1 MVWKALSKKAL
12 STLDPDISRGEWMSK
27 YRRYLLAVVA
37 AGAMVALTA
46 PPAVAESM
54 PVTDPIPEQP
64 ILSNLALTLQE
75 FAQFPKSE
83 PTPAPTDPRLMRWA
97 RINYI
102 GAIPG
107 MPNRLYTPDLNGK
120 LYLLDRKGGTP
131 HEYLDVAATFAP
143 DFVSGRGLGTGFGF
157 VAFHPEF
164 KHNGKFYT
172 VHSEWDAALTN
183 KTPDLTPQPNTRFH
197 TIIDEWTATDPRADT
212 FSGTHREILRIGVAG
227 QIHAIQQ
234 IDFRPNAHPHDADYG
249 LLYIASGDGG
259 QGAGNDND
267 DPQDLAI
274 PQGKI
279 LRIDPLGTNSANGKY
294 GIPASNP
301 FVGQTGKLGEIYAYG
316 MRDPHRFSWDPFTN
330 RLFLGHIGE
339 HAIEGVYDIRSG
351 DNLGWPNREGNFVF
365 NKADRCHL
373 YTLPDDDAQFGYNY
387 PVAAFDHDPPPG
399 LPCTAD
405 SGHAISGGFVYRGFR
420 VLPLFGKY
428 LFADLVTGE
437 IFYTNE
443 REMRRGQPRAPV
455 HQLQIVDNAGK
466 IVTMQDLTGSQ
477 RIDLR
482 FGRDAQGELYL
493 LSKAN
498 GKIWKITG
506 TRCVN
511 SKGSAS

>member
-1 MVWKALSKKAL
+1 
-12 STLDPDISRGEWMSK
+12 MSK
-27 YRRYLLAVVA
+27 YRRYLLAVAA
-37 AGAMVALTA
+37 AGATVVLTA
-46 PPAVAESM
+46 PPALAEST

-64 ILSNLALTLQE
+64 IQSHLALTLQE

-83 PTPAPTDPRLMRWA
+83 TTPLPIDPRLMRFA

-102 GAIPG
+102 GEVPDHSG
-107 MPNRLYTPDLNGK
+107 RLYTPDLNGK
-120 LYLLDRKGGTP
+120 LYLLDRQGGTP
-131 HEYLDVAATFAP
+131 HEYLDVGATFAP

-157 VAFHPEF
+157 VAFHPKF
-164 KHNGKFYT
+164 AKNGKFYT
-172 VHSEWDAALTN
+172 VHSEWDAALIN

-197 TIIDEWTATDPRADT
+197 TVIDEWTATDPRADT
-212 FSGTHREILRIGVAG
+212 FSGTHREVLRIGVAG

-234 IDFRPNAHPHDADYG
+234 IDFNPTARVWDADYG
-249 LLYIASGDGG
+249 LLYIAAGDGG
-259 QGAGNDND
+259 QGAGNGND

-301 FVGQTGKLGEIYAYG
+301 FVGQADKIGEIYAYG
-316 MRDPHRFSWDPFTN
+316 MRDPHRFSWDTGFGH

-339 HAIEGVYDIRSG
+339 HAIEAVYDIRSG
-351 DNLGWPNREGNFVF
+351 DNLGWPNREGAFVF
-365 NKADRCHL
+365 NKADRCNL
-373 YTLPDDDAQFGYNY
+373 YTLPEDDAQFGYNY

-420 VLPLFGKY
+420 NLPLYGKY
-428 LFADLVTGE
+428 LFGDLVTGE
-437 IFYTNE
+437 IFYTNGN
-443 REMRRGQPRAPV
+443 EMRRGQDRAPV
-455 HQLQIVDNAGK
+455 HQLQVVDKTGK
-466 IVTMQDLTGSQ
+466 VVTMAELAGSP
-477 RIDLR
+477 RVDLR
-482 FGRDAQGELYL
+482 FGRDAKGELFL

-506 TRCVN
+506 TRFVR
-511 SKGSAS
+511 

>member
-1 MVWKALSKKAL
+1 
-12 STLDPDISRGEWMSK
+12 
-27 YRRYLLAVVA
+27 RRYLLAVLA
-37 AGAMVALTA
+37 AGAMVAFTA
-46 PPAVAESM
+46 PPASAESV

-64 ILSNLALTLQE
+64 IVSNLALTLQE
-75 FAQFPKSE
+75 FAQFPQSA

-102 GAIPG
+102 GELPDRSG
-107 MPNRLYTPDLNGK
+107 RLYVPDLNGK
-120 LYLLDRKGGTP
+120 LYLVDRAGTP

-164 KHNGKFYT
+164 ARNGKFYT
-172 VHSEWDAALTN
+172 VHSEWDAALTT
-183 KTPDLTPQPNTRFH
+183 KTPDLTAQPNTRFH
-197 TIIDEWTATDPRADT
+197 AVIDEWTATDPRAAT
-212 FSGTHREILRIGVAG
+212 FSGTRREVLRLGFAG

-234 IDFRPNAHPHDADYG
+234 IDFNPTARPHDPDYG
-249 LLYIASGDGG
+249 LLYIAAGDGG
-259 QGAGNDND
+259 QGAGNGNN
-267 DPQDLAI
+267 DPQNLAI

-279 LRIDPLGTNSANGKY
+279 LRIDPLGTNSANGRY
-294 GIPASNP
+294 GIPANNP
-301 FVGQTGKLGEIYAYG
+301 FVGTAGAIGEIYAYG
-316 MRDPHRFSWDPFTN
+316 MRDPHRFSWDPRAGN

-339 HAIEGVYDIRSG
+339 HAIEAVYDVRAG
-351 DNLGWPNREGNFVF
+351 DNLGWPDREGNFVF

-405 SGHAISGGFVYRGFR
+405 SGHAMSGGFVYRGFR
-420 VLPLFGKY
+420 VLPLYGKY

-437 IFYTNE
+437 IFYSNAN
-443 REMRRGQPRAPV
+443 EMRRGRERAPV
-455 HQLQIVDNAGK
+455 HELRVVDAGGNL
-466 IVTMQDLTGSQ
+466 VTMADLAGSA
-477 RIDLR
+477 RVDLR
-482 FGRDAQGELYL
+482 FGRDGSGELYL

-506 TRCVN
+506 VRCVN
-511 SKGSAS
+511 P

>member
-1 MVWKALSKKAL
+1 
-12 STLDPDISRGEWMSK
+12 MSK
-27 YRRYLLAVVA
+27 YRRYVLAVAA
-37 AGAMVALTA
+37 AGALIALTA
-46 PPAVAESM
+46 PPAVAESV
-54 PVTDPIPEQP
+54 PVDDPIPEQP
-64 ILSNLALTLQE
+64 IQSNLALALTE

-83 PTPAPTDPRLMRWA
+83 TTPPPVDPRLMRFA

-102 GAIPG
+102 GELPDHSG
-107 MPNRLYTPDLNGK
+107 RLYTPDLNGK
-120 LYLLDRKGGTP
+120 LYLLDRRGGTP
-131 HEYLDVAATFAP
+131 HEYLDVGAAFAP

-157 VAFHPEF
+157 VAFHPDF
-164 KHNGKFYT
+164 ARNGRFYT
-172 VHSEWDAALTN
+172 VHSEWDAALTT

-197 TIIDEWTATDPRADT
+197 AVIDEWTATDPRADM
-212 FSGTHREILRIGVAG
+212 FSGTHREVLRLGFAG

-234 IDFRPNAHPHDADYG
+234 IDFNPFARKHDADYG
-249 LLYIASGDGG
+249 LLYIAAGDGG
-259 QGAGNDND
+259 QGAGNGND

-301 FVGQTGKLGEIYAYG
+301 FVGQAGKIGEIYAYG
-316 MRDPHRFSWDPFTN
+316 MRDPHRFSWDSRAGGN
-330 RLFLGHIGE
+330 RLLLGHIGE
-339 HAIEGVYDIRSG
+339 HAIEAVYDVRSG

-405 SGHAISGGFVYRGFR
+405 SGHAMSGGFVYRGFR
-420 VLPLFGKY
+420 EFALYGKY
-428 LFADLVTGE
+428 LFADLVTGK
-437 IFYTNE
+437 IYYTNAG
-443 REMRRGQPRAPV
+443 EMRRGHERAPT
-455 HQLQIVDNAGK
+455 HELKIVDSTGK
-466 IVTMQDLTGSQ
+466 IVTMADLTGSQ

-482 FGRDAQGELYL
+482 FGRDGKGELYL

-506 TRCVN
+506 TRRVTT
-511 SKGSAS
+511 G